1 MSWLTLPDD
10 TQTPELARATR
21 PWRREGR
28 PVPAVIAPMKLH
40 PRALRGVMQM
50 NNAVTFGG
58 SVLGRAL
65 EERIAVTVSALNEC
79 FY

>member
-1 MSWLTLPDD
+1 MSWLSLPGD
-10 TQTPELARATR
+10 TDTPELARATR
-21 PWRREGR
+21 PWRRDSL

-50 NNAVTFGG
+50 NTAVTFGG